1 MDPKPGDGN
10 VDVIDANENAHA
22 KYRKEAK
29 SAEEYIYIPDEL
41 LYGNDWYF
49 TADWYRKIIPGF
61 EDEVYEIFEKF
72 SNSNIVEDTNAST
85 LQPKSDTSQ

>member
-41 LYGNDWYF
+41 LVMIG
-49 TADWYRKIIPGF
+49 ISLLIG
-61 EDEVYEIFEKF
+61 
-72 SNSNIVEDTNAST
+72 IV
-85 LQPKSDTSQ
+85 KSFLVLKMKYMKYLKSFLTPI